1 MAVLPLNIEEL
12 ESKAG
17 NIYEAIIVASKRA
30 RQLNDEQKIEYNQRL
45 QPLLEKEEEDENVV
59 SKDKFNISL
68 DFEKRRKPTDV
79 SLQEILNDDLEF
91 RARTEE
97 TE

>member
-1 MAVLPLNIEEL
+1 MAVIPLNIAEL

-17 NIYEAIIVASKRA
+17 NIYEAIIIASKRA

-79 SLQEILNDDLEF
+79 SLQELMGDDLEY
-91 RARTEE
+91 RARTEDSE
-97 TE
+97 